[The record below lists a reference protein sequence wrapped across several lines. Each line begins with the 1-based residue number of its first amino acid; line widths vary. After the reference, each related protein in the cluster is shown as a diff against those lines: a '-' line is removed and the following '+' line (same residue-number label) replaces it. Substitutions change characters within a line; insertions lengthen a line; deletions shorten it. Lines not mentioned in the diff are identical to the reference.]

1 MFLQNQG
8 PLNFRTLRF
17 ALEVEHEISKWR
29 EIVWD
34 HPPPN
39 PGQPLIPLKKTL
51 TTLNTQEYT
60 DYSDYTDYTDYTGI
74 HWQHWLHWIHW
85 LHRNT
90 LTNQIET
97 FTVPR
102 LLVNALLWQNL
113 DNIRKKNKEKC
124 FIIFFFN
131 EKTLFTFL
139 VHNKWF
145 LKNRNNFS
153 SSVLVDG

>member
-29 EIVWD
+29 ESVWD

-39 PGQPLIPLKKTL
+39 PGQPLIPLIKHCL
-51 TTLNTQEYT
+51 
-60 DYSDYTDYTDYTGI
+60 YTDYTDYTGI

-97 FTVPR
+97 FTVPS